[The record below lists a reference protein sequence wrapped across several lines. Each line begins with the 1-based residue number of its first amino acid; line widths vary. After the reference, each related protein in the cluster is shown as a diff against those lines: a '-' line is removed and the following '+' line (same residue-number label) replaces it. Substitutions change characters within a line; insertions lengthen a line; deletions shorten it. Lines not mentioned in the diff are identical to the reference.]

1 MTPLELFSAYVID
14 LILGDPPRL
23 PHPIKMIGKEI
34 SFLEGI
40 LKKDV
45 GSRWR
50 ERAAGLVLVMAIVSS
65 VFLITY
71 FVITLS
77 TSLSAVLG
85 FLVTVFLAYSTLA
98 TRSLHVESKKVILAL
113 REGDLEKARDR
124 LSHLVGR
131 DTENL
136 DQGEIIRA
144 LTETIAENTSD
155 GIVAP
160 LFYLGIGGV
169 PLAMAYKAI
178 NTLDSMVGYKNERY
192 LNFGW
197 ASAKSDDIVNY
208 ISARITGILIVVSS
222 LLLNMSWRESWRI
235 MRRDGRKHSSPNS
248 GIPEAAVASSLG
260 IRLGGTNYYLGKPN
274 HKPLIGEGINPLD
287 EKAIRKTTKL
297 MYTTSFLMLII
308 CILWLFISRFSGILY
323 QG

>member
-23 PHPIKMIGKEI
+23 PHPIKMIGREI
-34 SFLEGI
+34 SFLEGM
-40 LKKDV
+40 LKEDI

-50 ERAAGLVLVMAIVSS
+50 ERAAGLVLVTGIVSS

-113 REGDLEKARDR
+113 REGDLERARSR

-136 DQGEIIRA
+136 DQDEIIRA
-144 LTETIAENTSD
+144 LAETIAENTSD

-208 ISARITGILIVVSS
+208 IPARMTGILIVVSS

-248 GIPEAAVASSLG
+248 GIPEAAVAGSLG
-260 IRLGGTNYYLGKPN
+260 IQLGGTNYYLGKPN
-274 HKPLIGEGINPLD
+274 HKPLIGERIKALD